1 MKSSLKI
8 DTRVRSLKYFLGEF
22 EKGAFQIPSFQRD
35 FLWEIPAVLQLFDSI
50 KNKYPIGSIQ
60 FWQPAEAGEV
70 WLDKDVKIGPYSV
83 TKNSTDPKPIFIL
96 DGLQRLSSLFGC
108 LINPE
113 KYNKDRLDLNQEV
126 FDEKFRI
133 YYDLEDENFCFLR
146 KNIKPKKFQ
155 VPLYVLI
162 NTTDFRK
169 YSRQTIEK
177 IEDESKIDLYL
188 SRADVLGN
196 ILNDYEIAS
205 VDILNASVEEAVEI
219 FWRVNKEGLEIS
231 KDWIVNALT
240 NDSSFKL
247 KDEMDSL
254 IDRLKV
260 YNFNGIKRDIL
271 FNCIQSSFGKLS
283 FDVDVVSLI
292 KQDRDGFIVTTKKT
306 IISIEKAVEFLFKNT
321 NVLSHKLLPSNWQ
334 LIFIVEFFNI
344 IENPTSTQLDD
355 LKKWFWITIY
365 SNYFTLIASN
375 PSKRGKA
382 FLQFKNY
389 FRGIENELIFNDEPN
404 EEISSP
410 KYKFS
415 TFGSVRF
422 CANVLFQ
429 LKANQ
434 ISFENC
440 LGFETIKLF
449 NEESESL
456 GNLIYVPI
464 LIITETIPVLNNK
477 KQKDLSFLLTQEY
490 NGQYLELFITDEM
503 REAYAD
509 NNIKRVLELR
519 FKDIIDKEEFF
530 VKGELGIE
538 YIK

>member
-1 MKSSLKI
+1 MKSSLTI
-8 DTRVRSLKYFLGEF
+8 DTRIRSLKYFLGEF

-35 FLWEIPAVLQLFDSI
+35 FLWEIPAILQLFDSI
-50 KNKYPIGSIQ
+50 KNRYPIGSIQ
-60 FWQPAEAGEV
+60 FWQPAEGGEV
-70 WLDKDVKIGPYSV
+70 WLDKDVKIGPYKV
-83 TKNSTDPKPIFIL
+83 TKNLIEPKPIFIL

-113 KYNKDRLDLNQEV
+113 KYNKERLELIQDV

-133 YYDLEDENFCFLR
+133 YYDLEEESFCYLR
-146 KNIKPKKFQ
+146 KNLKPKQYQ

-177 IEDESKIDLYL
+177 IEDEYKIDLYL
-188 SRADVLGN
+188 SRADELGN

-205 VDILNASVEEAVEI
+205 VDILNATVEEAVEI

-240 NDSSFKL
+240 NHSSFKL

-254 IDRLKV
+254 IDGLKV

-292 KQDRDGFIVTTKKT
+292 KKDRNGFIVTTKKT
-306 IISIEKAVEFLFKNT
+306 IISIENAVKFLFENI

-334 LIFIVEFFNI
+334 LIFVVEFFNI
-344 IENPTSTQLDD
+344 IENPTPTQLDE
-355 LKKWFWITIY
+355 LKKWFWITVY

-389 FRGIENELIFNDEPN
+389 FRGVENVLIFNDEPN

-429 LKANQ
+429 LKVNE

-449 NEESESL
+449 NEKPESL
-456 GNLIYVPI
+456 GNIIYLPI
-464 LIITETIPVLNNK
+464 LIITDTIPIFNNK
-477 KQKDLSFLLTQEY
+477 KHKDLSFLLNQEY
-490 NGQYLELFITDEM
+490 QGQYSELFITYEM
-503 REAYAD
+503 REAYTD
-509 NNIKRVLELR
+509 FDYKKILELR
-519 FKDIIDKEEFF
+519 LKLIMEKEELF
-530 VKGELGIE
+530 VKNELNIE

>member
-35 FLWEIPAVLQLFDSI
+35 FLWEIPAILQLFDSI

-60 FWQPAEAGEV
+60 FWQPAEEGEV
-70 WLDKDVKIGPYSV
+70 WLDKDVKIGPYRV
-83 TKNSTDPKPIFIL
+83 IKNSIDPKPIFIL

-113 KYNKDRLDLNQEV
+113 KYNRDRIDLNQDV

-133 YYDLEDENFCFLR
+133 YYDLEDENFCYLR
-146 KNIKPKKFQ
+146 KNVKPKLFQ

-169 YSRQTIEK
+169 YSRQTIER
-177 IEDESKIDLYL
+177 IGDETKIDLYL

-240 NDSSFKL
+240 NDSNFKL
-247 KDEMDSL
+247 KDEMDLL
-254 IDRLKV
+254 IDRLKT
-260 YNFNGIKRDIL
+260 YNFNWIKRDIL

-292 KQDRDGFIVTTKKT
+292 KDDRNGFINTTKKT
-306 IISIEKAVEFLFKNT
+306 IISIEKAVAFLFENN

-334 LIFIVEFFNI
+334 LIFVVEFFNI
-344 IENPTSTQLDD
+344 IDNPTDKQLNE
-355 LKKWFWITIY
+355 LKEWFWITVY

-389 FRGIENELIFNDEPN
+389 FKGIESDLIYNDEPN
-404 EEISSP
+404 EKISSP

-429 LKANQ
+429 IKDYK
-434 ISFENC
+434 ISSENC
-440 LGFETIKLF
+440 IGFETIKLF
-449 NEESESL
+449 ISKPESL
-456 GNLIYVPI
+456 ENLVY
-464 LIITETIPVLNNK
+464 LPVLIKDNISALNGK
-477 KQKDLSFLLTQEY
+477 KHKDLSFLLDNEY
-490 NGQYLELFITDEM
+490 KGQYSELFITDDM
-503 REAYAD
+503 RIAFL
-509 NNIKRVLELR
+509 NNDIKKVLELR
-519 FKDIIDKEEFF
+519 LEEIIKREELF
-530 VKGELGIE
+530 VESELNIQ

>member
-35 FLWEIPAVLQLFDSI
+35 FLWEIPAIIQLFDSI

-60 FWQPAEAGEV
+60 FWQPAEEGEV
-70 WLDKDVKIGPYSV
+70 WLDKDVKIGPYKV
-83 TKNSTDPKPIFIL
+83 IKNSIDPKPIFIL

-113 KYNKDRLDLNQEV
+113 KYNKDRLELNQDI

-133 YYDLEDENFCFLR
+133 YYDLEDETFCYLR
-146 KNIKPKKFQ
+146 KNIKPKLYQ

-169 YSRQTIEK
+169 YSRITIEQ

-240 NDSSFKL
+240 NNSNFKL
-247 KDEMDSL
+247 KDEMDLL
-254 IDRLKV
+254 IERLKV

-292 KQDRDGFIVTTKKT
+292 NKDRNGFINTTKKT
-306 IISIEKAVEFLFKNT
+306 IISIEKAIKFLFENN
-321 NVLSHKLLPSNWQ
+321 NVLSYKLLPSNWQ

-344 IENPTSTQLDD
+344 IENPTNEQLDE
-355 LKKWFWITIY
+355 LKKWFWITVY

-382 FLQFKNY
+382 FIQFKNY
-389 FRGIENELIFNDEPN
+389 FKGFDSELIFKDEQN
-404 EEISSP
+404 ETVVSP

-429 LKANQ
+429 LNGYK
-434 ISFENC
+434 ISSDNC
-440 LGFETIKLF
+440 LGFETMKLF
-449 NEESESL
+449 SNKPESL
-456 GNLIYVPI
+456 ENLVYIPI
-464 LIITETIPVLNNK
+464 LIEDSIFTLNNQK
-477 KQKDLSFLLTQEY
+477 HKDLSFLLTIEY
-490 NGQYLELFITDEM
+490 EGKYDYLFITDDM
-503 REAYAD
+503 RKAYA
-509 NNIKRVLELR
+509 NNDVKKVLELR
-519 FKDIIDKEEFF
+519 FELISKREERFVTDVLNIDYLK
-530 VKGELGIE
+530 
-538 YIK
+538 

>member
-35 FLWEIPAVLQLFDSI
+35 FLWEIPAIIQLFDSI
-50 KNKYPIGSIQ
+50 KNRYPIGSIQ
-60 FWQPAEAGEV
+60 FWQPIEDGDV
-70 WLDKDVKIGPYSV
+70 WLDTDVKIGPYKII
-83 TKNSTDPKPIFIL
+83 KNIVEPKPIFIL

-113 KYNKDRLDLNQEV
+113 RYNKDRLELNQEI

-133 YYDLEDENFCFLR
+133 YYDLEDENFCYLR
-146 KNIKPKKFQ
+146 KNIKPKLFQ

-177 IEDESKIDLYL
+177 IEDETKIDLYL

-240 NDSSFKL
+240 NDSNFKL

-254 IDRLKV
+254 IDRLKI
-260 YNFNGIKRDIL
+260 YNFNEIKRDIL

-283 FDVDVVSLI
+283 FDVDVVNLI
-292 KQDRDGFIVTTKKT
+292 KQDRNKFIITTKKT
-306 IISIEKAVEFLFKNT
+306 IISIEKAVEFLFKNV
-321 NVLSHKLLPSNWQ
+321 NVLSHKILPSNWQ

-344 IENPTSTQLDD
+344 VQDPTQKQLNE
-355 LKKWFWITIY
+355 LEKWFWITVY
-365 SNYFTLIASN
+365 TNYFTLIASN

-382 FLQFKNY
+382 FLQFRNY
-389 FRGIENELIFNDEPN
+389 FQDSEIVLIFNDEPN

-429 LKANQ
+429 LKLQNYSSDDCYGFESYKLFYKESYSLENTIYLPILKNNFLANQ
-434 ISFENC
+434 
-440 LGFETIKLF
+440 KH
-449 NEESESL
+449 
-456 GNLIYVPI
+456 
-464 LIITETIPVLNNK
+464 
-477 KQKDLSFLLTQEY
+477 KDLSFLLSQEY
-490 NGQYLELFITDEM
+490 KGQYSELFITDKM
-503 REAYAD
+503 RDAYV
-509 NNIKRVLELR
+509 NNDIKKVLEYRLQV
-519 FKDIIDKEEFF
+519 IVEAEEKF
-530 VKGELGIE
+530 VREELDIE

>member
-35 FLWEIPAVLQLFDSI
+35 FLWEIPAILQLFDSI

-60 FWQPAEAGEV
+60 FWQPAEEGEV
-70 WLDKDVKIGPYSV
+70 WLDKDVKIGPYRV
-83 TKNSTDPKPIFIL
+83 TKNSTEPKPIFIL

-126 FDEKFRI
+126 YDEKFRI
-133 YYDLEDENFCFLR
+133 YYDLEDQNFCYLR
-146 KNIKPKKFQ
+146 RNVKPKQFQ
-155 VPLYVLI
+155 VPLYALI

-240 NDSSFKL
+240 NDSTFKL
-247 KDEMDSL
+247 KDEMDLL
-254 IDRLKV
+254 IERLKI

-292 KQDRDGFIVTTKKT
+292 KKDRSAFITTTQKT
-306 IISIEKAVEFLFKNT
+306 IISIEKAVQFLFENI

-344 IENPTSTQLDD
+344 VEEPTITQLNE
-355 LKKWFWITIY
+355 LKKWFWVTVY

-375 PSKRGKA
+375 PSKRGRA

-389 FRGIENELIFNDEPN
+389 FKGIEETELIFNDEPN
-404 EEISSP
+404 EPISSP

-429 LKANQ
+429 LKDYE
-434 ISFENC
+434 ISSENC
-440 LGFETIKLF
+440 LGFETIKLI
-449 NEESESL
+449 NKESESL
-456 GNLIYVPI
+456 ENLVYLPI
-464 LIITETIPVLNNK
+464 LIKDTISILNNK
-477 KQKDLSFLLTQEY
+477 KHKDLSFLLSQEY
-490 NGQYLELFITDEM
+490 KGKFSELFITDDI
-503 REAYAD
+503 RDAYAD
-509 NNIKRVLELR
+509 LDDNEVLKLR
-519 FKDIIDKEEFF
+519 LKLIMEKEEEF
-530 VKGELGIE
+530 VREDLKIDYL
-538 YIK
+538 K

>member
-35 FLWEIPAVLQLFDSI
+35 FLWEIPAILQLFDSI

-60 FWQPAEAGEV
+60 FWQPAEEGEV
-70 WLDKDVKIGPYSV
+70 WLDKDVKIGPYKV
-83 TKNSTDPKPIFIL
+83 IKNSIDPKPIFIL

-113 KYNKDRLDLNQEV
+113 KYNNDRLDLNQDV

-133 YYDLEDENFCFLR
+133 YYDLEEENFCYLR
-146 KNIKPKKFQ
+146 KNVKPKQYQ

-169 YSRQTIEK
+169 YSRLTIEK

-240 NDSSFKL
+240 NDSNFKL

-254 IDRLKV
+254 IDRLKI

-292 KQDRDGFIVTTKKT
+292 KDDRNGFINTTKKT
-306 IISIEKAVEFLFKNT
+306 IISIEKAVEFLFENN

-334 LIFIVEFFNI
+334 LIFVVEFFNI
-344 IENPTSTQLDD
+344 IDQPTNKQLDE
-355 LKKWFWITIY
+355 LKDWFWITVY

-389 FRGIENELIFNDEPN
+389 FRGIENELIYNDEPN
-404 EEISSP
+404 EKISSP

-429 LKANQ
+429 LKRYE
-434 ISFENC
+434 ISSENC
-440 LGFETIKLF
+440 VGFEIIKLF
-449 NEESESL
+449 SGKSESL
-456 GNLIYVPI
+456 ENFIYLPTLINNS
-464 LIITETIPVLNNK
+464 LSVLNNK
-477 KQKDLSFLLTQEY
+477 KHKDLSFLLSQEY
-490 NGQYLELFITDEM
+490 KGQYSELFITDEM
-503 REAYAD
+503 RNAFS
-509 NNIKRVLELR
+509 NNDIKKVLELR
-519 FKDIIDKEEFF
+519 LQLIMNKEEAF
-530 VKGELGIE
+530 VKEGLKIE

>member
-1 MKSSLKI
+1 MSSSLKI

-35 FLWEIPAVLQLFDSI
+35 FLWEIPAILQLFDSI

-60 FWQPAEAGEV
+60 FWQPAEEGEV
-70 WLDKDVKIGPYSV
+70 WLDKDVKIGPYKV
-83 TKNSTDPKPIFIL
+83 TKNSIDPKPIFIL

-113 KYNKDRLDLNQEV
+113 KYNKDRLDLNKEI

-133 YYDLEDENFCFLR
+133 YYDLEEENFCYLR
-146 KNIKPKKFQ
+146 KNLKPKLYQ

-169 YSRQTIEK
+169 YSRLTIEK
-177 IEDESKIDLYL
+177 IEDELKIDLYL

-240 NDSSFKL
+240 NDSKFKL
-247 KDEMDSL
+247 KDEMDAL
-254 IDRLKV
+254 VERLKT

-292 KQDRDGFIVTTKKT
+292 KDDRNGFIRTTKKT
-306 IISIEKAVEFLFKNT
+306 IISIEKAIKFLFENN

-334 LIFIVEFFNI
+334 LIFVVEFFNI
-344 IENPTSTQLDD
+344 TENPTVKQLEE
-355 LKKWFWITIY
+355 LKKWFWVTVY

-389 FRGIENELIFNDEPN
+389 FRDNENELIFNDEPN
-404 EEISSP
+404 ENISSP

-429 LKANQ
+429 LKDHQ
-434 ISFENC
+434 ISSDNC

-449 NEESESL
+449 RDKPESL
-456 GNLIYVPI
+456 ENLIYIPTF
-464 LIITETIPVLNNK
+464 ITNDFYSLRNK
-477 KQKDLSFLLTQEY
+477 KYEDLSFLLNDEFRNQFS
-490 NGQYLELFITDEM
+490 ELFITNEM
-503 REAYAD
+503 RVAFL
-509 NNIKRVLELR
+509 NNDIKKVLELR
-519 FKDIIDKEEFF
+519 LGFIQKAEEKF
-530 VKGELGIE
+530 VKNELNIE